1 MSSLDSLKIV
11 LNENDRLK
19 DEMRTLI
26 EAAVKDR
33 QTIEF
38 NQRDNIK
45 KMPEILSAQYKTL
58 IEEYNTKMSKE
69 SKHLH
74 L

>member
-69 SKHLH
+69 
-74 L
+74 